1 MDRRAFITMVGGSV
15 LAAPLAVEAQ
25 PAGKIWRI
33 GLFHVGLDHVPP
45 SLDGLR
51 EGLKALGYEEG
62 KNIRLD
68 WRNLADEDAART
80 TAQVFVRDRV
90 DLIVAFENQTVRAI
104 QATTTEIPV
113 VMLHVPDPVADGFVK
128 SLAHP
133 GGNITGFAG
142 VGNSPAKEMEMP
154 PCSLP
159 PITCSSTTSTTTI
172 SAPTTSIAVTKP
184 SSPTAGVGKWEA
196 GKPDLGR
203 AARQAL

>member
-1 MDRRAFITMVGGSV
+1 MNRRAFVTGLGAA
-15 LAAPLAVEAQ
+15 LAGPLAVEAQ
-25 PAGKIWRI
+25 QAGRVYRI

-51 EGLKALGYEEG
+51 DGLKALGYEEG

-80 TAQVFVRDRV
+80 TAQAFVRDRV
-90 DLIVAFENQTVRAI
+90 DLIVAFENQTVRAT

-128 SLAHP
+128 SLARP

-142 VGNSPAKEMEMP
+142 LGNTPAKEMEIFKQVMP
-154 PCSLP
+154 GLRRPLVLLGARDPVSLRWLP
-159 PITCSSTTSTTTI
+159 E
-172 SAPTTSIAVTKP
+172 VR
-184 SSPTAGVGKWEA
+184 
-196 GKPDLGR
+196 R
-203 AARQAL
+203 AATALKLQTVE